1 MEMNMMGNFRIIS
14 FMIRMRNIV
23 LRTSRVMLIII
34 RVSLRMEKWEK
45 ERLLML
51 LELSLKEIFVKRE
64 SLSRSNTRLFSLQIL
79 IIEAS

>member
-1 MEMNMMGNFRIIS
+1 MMGNFRIIS